1 MKTYHQWTEALIA
14 QLNYWLLIEEPW
26 RLTILDAEGQ
36 PQTLSSFSQRD
47 RIALGTIDRETLEA
61 LRIRSFI
68 EGASTIVTLSVIRAE
83 QAKSEP
89 LPTEWQ
95 TAFRM
100 DKKGDHYLLLSAD
113 NQVLWKG
120 DQQEGQTIRNRYCL
134 PIPVLI

>member
-1 MKTYHQWTEALIA
+1 MKTYHQWTETLIA

-26 RLTILDAEGQ
+26 RLTILDAESQ
-36 PQTLSSFSQRD
+36 PRTLSSFSQRD
-47 RIALGTIDRETLEA
+47 RIALGTNDRESLEA
-61 LRIRSFI
+61 PRIRSFI
-68 EGASTIVTLSVIRAE
+68 EGASTIVSLSVIRAE

-100 DKKGDHYLLLSAD
+100 EKEGDRYLLLSTD

-120 DQQEGQTIRNRYCL
+120 SQQAGQSILNRYCL

>member
-36 PQTLSSFSQRD
+36 PQILSSFSQRD
-47 RIALGTIDRETLEA
+47 RIDLGTIDRENLETP
-61 LRIRSFI
+61 RVRSFI
-68 EGASTIVTLSVIRAE
+68 DGASTIVSLSVIRAE

-100 DKKGDHYLLLSAD
+100 EKECDRYLLLSTD

-120 DQQEGQTIRNRYCL
+120 SQQAGQSILNRYCL